1 MKEILLNMLKEK
13 IKTWNKSD
21 IYAISLWVNDN
32 DDNPC
37 EPTVTL
43 GYNTESH
50 YQTQIEKASD
60 AEEARWNFAFWLQ
73 NEELIFGIDESQQIV
88 KKWILENGF
97 QYFTNDELITFEQID
112 EAEKITGVFVNVL
125 VDIVKEL
132 HVSGFIKEQF
142 GREIPILIH
151 ELEYYEEIANQNIE
165 ANGIELVKKFTKFCM
180 YG

>member
-32 DDNPC
+32 DDNP
-37 EPTVTL
+37 
-43 GYNTESH
+43 
-50 YQTQIEKASD
+50 
-60 AEEARWNFAFWLQ
+60 RWNFAFWLQ

-165 ANGIELVKKFTKFCM
+165 ANGIELVKEFTKFCM